1 MAPQSNQQAM
11 KASNLAV
18 RIVSALVLIPIALI
32 AIYLGRPWFDAFVIV
47 FAVVMAWEWARI
59 AGRRRNPDD
68 PSPAGRLPVSN
79 WAPAGLLST
88 AIVLAA
94 LLIDRFPDTFP
105 LGLPSWS
112 IIGIG
117 VALAIVAT
125 WPMQRHRAL
134 WFGLGIL
141 YVAVPS
147 MALLWVRDDPVTG
160 QGIELLAWI
169 LALVIATDT
178 GAYAAGRSIGGPKLA
193 PRISP
198 NKTWAGLL
206 GGVAAAAIVGLI
218 AGLLLGLPSLWK
230 LMILSGGLA
239 VIEQIG
245 DLLESA
251 FKRRFG
257 MKDSSHIIPGH
268 GGVLDRVDGLL
279 AVSVAVAALDYF
291 GEGSVLS
298 WL

>member
-1 MAPQSNQQAM
+1 MAPPNSAPPK
-11 KASNLAV
+11 KASNLATRV
-18 RIVSALVLIPIALI
+18 LSALVLIPLVLI
-32 AIYLGRPWFDAFVIV
+32 AVYLGHPWFDLFVIL
-47 FAVVMAWEWARI
+47 FAGVMAWEWARI
-59 AGRRRNPDD
+59 AGRRRGPSD
-68 PSPAGRLPVSN
+68 PSPAARIPVSN
-79 WAPAGLLST
+79 LAPAGLLSI
-88 AIVLAA
+88 AIVVITLC
-94 LLIDRFPDTFP
+94 LDRFPEVIALDVPGWALILVGTM
-105 LGLPSWS
+105 LAVLVSLPAHGRRS
-112 IIGIG
+112 
-117 VALAIVAT
+117 
-125 WPMQRHRAL
+125 L

-141 YVAVPS
+141 YVATPA
-147 MALLWVRDDPVTG
+147 MAMLWVRDDPVTG
-160 QGIELLAWI
+160 QGILLLAWI

-206 GGVAAAAIVGLI
+206 GGMASAALVGLI
-218 AGLLLGLPSLWK
+218 FGLLLHLPSIWK
-230 LMILSGGLA
+230 LMILSGALA
-239 VIEQIG
+239 VIEQVG

>member
-1 MAPQSNQQAM
+1 MALPSKPTKGGSSA
-11 KASNLAV
+11 LGT
-18 RIVSALVLIPIALI
+18 RIVSALVLIPAVLL
-32 AIYLGRPWFDAFVIV
+32 AVYLGHPWFDLFVIV
-47 FAVVMAWEWARI
+47 FAGIMAWEWARI
-59 AGRRRNPDD
+59 AGRRRD
-68 PSPAGRLPVSN
+68 PLHSSPAARIPVSN
-79 WAPAGLLST
+79 TAPAGL
-88 AIVLAA
+88 VLIAVVLLA
-94 LLIDRFPDTFP
+94 LILNRFPEL
-105 LGLPSWS
+105 LGLDVPGWAL
-112 IIGIG
+112 ILLGTGI
-117 VALAIVAT
+117 AILAT
-125 WPMQRHRAL
+125 LPGHGRRSL
-134 WFGLGIL
+134 WFGLGVL
-141 YVAVPS
+141 YVAIPA
-147 MALLWVRDDPVTG
+147 MAMLRVRDDPITD
-160 QGIELLAWI
+160 QGIITLAWI

-193 PRISP
+193 PAISP

-206 GGVAAAAIVGLI
+206 GGIVAAALVGLVF
-218 AGLLLGLPSLWK
+218 GFLLELPSIWK

-239 VIEQIG
+239 VIEQVG

>member
-1 MAPQSNQQAM
+1 MAPPSSPPT
-11 KASNLAV
+11 KKTSNLV
-18 RIVSALVLIPIALI
+18 TRILSALVLIPFALF
-32 AIYLGRPWFDAFVIV
+32 AVYLGHPWFDLFVIV
-47 FAVVMAWEWARI
+47 FAGIMAWEWARI
-59 AGRRRNPDD
+59 AGRRRSPDD
-68 PSPAGRLPVSN
+68 PSAAARIPVGN
-79 WAPAGLLST
+79 AAPAGILSI
-88 AIVLAA
+88 AIVVAA
-94 LLIDRFPDTFP
+94 LIIDRFPESID
-105 LGLPSWS
+105 LDIASWWLI
-112 IIGIG
+112 IIGAG
-117 VALAIVAT
+117 LAVLAT
-125 WPMQRHRAL
+125 LPGHGRRSL
-134 WFGLGIL
+134 WFGLGVL
-141 YVAVPS
+141 YVAVPA
-147 MALLWVRDDPVTG
+147 MAMLWIRDDPVTD
-160 QGIELLAWI
+160 QGIATLAWI

-198 NKTWAGLL
+198 NKTWAGLV
-206 GGVAAAAIVGLI
+206 GGVVAAGLTGLI
-218 AGLLLGLPSLWK
+218 FGLLLHLPSIWK

-239 VIEQIG
+239 VVEQIG

>member
-1 MAPQSNQQAM
+1 MAPPSS
-11 KASNLAV
+11 ASPRKSGNLAT
-18 RIVSALVLIPIALI
+18 RIASALVLIPVALA
-32 AIYLGRPWFDAFVIV
+32 AIYLGHPWFDLFVIL
-47 FAVVMAWEWARI
+47 FAGVMAWEWARI
-59 AGRRRNPDD
+59 AGRRRDPAD
-68 PSPAGRLPVSN
+68 PSPAARIAVDSA
-79 WAPAGLLST
+79 APTNLLMI
-88 AIVLAA
+88 AIVVAVLV
-94 LLIDRFPDTFP
+94 LDRFPELVS
-105 LGLPSWS
+105 LGVPSWS
-112 IIGIG
+112 LVLIGM
-117 VALAIVAT
+117 VLAVFAT
-125 WPMQRHRAL
+125 LPQHGRRSL
-134 WFGLGIL
+134 WFGLGVL
-141 YVAVPS
+141 YVAAPATA
-147 MALLWVRDDPVTG
+147 MMWVRDDPITG
-160 QGIELLAWI
+160 QGIETLAWI

-193 PRISP
+193 PRVSP
-198 NKTWAGLL
+198 SKTWAGLL
-206 GGVAAAAIVGLI
+206 GGMLAAGLVGLVS
-218 AGLLLGLPSLWK
+218 ALLLDLPSIWK
-230 LMILSGGLA
+230 LMILSGALA

>member
-1 MAPQSNQQAM
+1 MAPPSKPA
-11 KASNLAV
+11 KPGSSSLGT
-18 RIVSALVLIPIALI
+18 RIVSALVLIPLALT
-32 AIYLGRPWFDAFVIV
+32 AIYLGRPWFDLFVIL
-47 FAVVMAWEWARI
+47 FAGVMAWEWARI
-59 AGRRRNPDD
+59 AGRRRDPFD
-68 PSPAGRLPVSN
+68 PSPAARIPVSN
-79 WAPAGLLST
+79 AAPAGL
-88 AIVLAA
+88 IVISIVVAA
-94 LLIDRFPDTFP
+94 LVLDRFPEFVA
-105 LGLPSWS
+105 LGLPGWAL
-112 IIGIG
+112 ILTGT
-117 VALAIVAT
+117 ALAILAT
-125 WPMQRHRAL
+125 LPNHGRRSL
-134 WFGLGIL
+134 WFGLGVL
-141 YVAVPS
+141 YVGTPA
-147 MALLWVRDDPVTG
+147 MAMLWLRDDPVTG
-160 QGIELLAWI
+160 QGIATLAWI

-193 PRISP
+193 PRVSP
-198 NKTWAGLL
+198 NKTWSGLL
-206 GGVAAAAIVGLI
+206 GGVASAGLI
-218 AGLLLGLPSLWK
+218 GLVTGLLLELPSIWK
-230 LMILSGGLA
+230 LMILSGALA

>member
-1 MAPQSNQQAM
+1 MAPPSSTPP
-11 KASNLAV
+11 KKPSNLATRV
-18 RIVSALVLIPIALI
+18 VSALVLIPLVLFAV
-32 AIYLGRPWFDAFVIV
+32 YLGHPWFDLFVIL
-47 FAVVMAWEWARI
+47 FAGIMAWEWARI
-59 AGRRRNPDD
+59 AGRRRDPAD
-68 PSPAGRLPVSN
+68 PSPAARIAASSL
-79 WAPAGLLST
+79 APAGLLSI
-88 AIVLAA
+88 AIVVAA
-94 LLIDRFPDTFP
+94 LCVDRFPEVVDV
-105 LGLPSWS
+105 GVPSWAL
-112 IIGIG
+112 ILIGTI
-117 VALAIVAT
+117 LAVVVTLPAHG
-125 WPMQRHRAL
+125 RRSL
-134 WFGLGIL
+134 WFGLGVL
-141 YVAVPS
+141 YVATPA
-147 MALLWVRDDPVTG
+147 MAMLWVRDDPVTG
-160 QGIELLAWI
+160 QGVILLAWI

-206 GGVAAAAIVGLI
+206 GGVVAAALVGLVF
-218 AGLLLGLPSLWK
+218 GLLLNLPSIWK

-239 VIEQIG
+239 VIEQVG

-257 MKDSSHIIPGH
+257 VKDSSHIIPGH

-279 AVSVAVAALDYF
+279 TVSVAVAVLDYF

>member
-1 MAPQSNQQAM
+1 MAPPSR
-11 KASNLAV
+11 KPSNLVV
-18 RIVSALVLIPIALI
+18 RIASALVLIPVVVA
-32 AIYLGRPWFDAFVIV
+32 AAYVGRPWFDALVIL
-47 FAVVMAWEWARI
+47 FAAVMAWEWARI
-59 AGRRRNPDD
+59 AGRRRNPAD
-68 PSPAGRLPVSN
+68 PSPAARLAVGN
-79 WAPAGLLST
+79 WAPAGLLSI

-94 LLIDRFPDTFP
+94 LLLDRFPDQLP
-105 LGLPSWS
+105 LGVPSW
-112 IIGIG
+112 
-117 VALAIVAT
+117 LLIVAGT
-125 WPMQRHRAL
+125 AAAILINWPRHQARSL

-141 YVAVPS
+141 YVAIPS
-147 MALLWVRDDPVTG
+147 MAILWVRDDPVTG

-193 PRISP
+193 PSISP

-206 GGVAAAAIVGLI
+206 GGVVSAAIVGLI
-218 AGLLLGLPSLWK
+218 AGLLLGLPNTWK

-245 DLLESA
+245 DLAESA